1 MVNLSDGS
9 VDPSWNV
16 GLTNTGGIKAIGP
29 WDLLVDENRLYV
41 GGGFTEVRTGSSVIR
56 QTHFARFT
64 FTP

>member
-9 VDPSWNV
+9 ADPSWNPAI
-16 GLTNTGGIKAIGP
+16 TGKDGAKAIGP
-29 WDLLVDENRLYV
+29 WDLLVDEDHLYV
-41 GGGFTEVRTGSSVIR
+41 GGGFAEVRTGGSVIN